1 MVLLNLL
8 VIILAIFAI
17 FATVALIALCIFIIY
32 QDIKDYKKGIKRYPI
47 FPRWKVIIM
56 ATKPLR
62 IPNTKKTKPVAPVFS
77 NEDLEKA
84 KQDFL
89 NKQK

>member
-1 MVLLNLL
+1 M
-8 VIILAIFAI
+8 
-17 FATVALIALCIFIIY
+17 
-32 QDIKDYKKGIKRYPI
+32 QKDVKK
-47 FPRWKVIIM
+47 

-62 IPNTKKTKPVAPVFS
+62 IPNTKKVKPIPPKFS